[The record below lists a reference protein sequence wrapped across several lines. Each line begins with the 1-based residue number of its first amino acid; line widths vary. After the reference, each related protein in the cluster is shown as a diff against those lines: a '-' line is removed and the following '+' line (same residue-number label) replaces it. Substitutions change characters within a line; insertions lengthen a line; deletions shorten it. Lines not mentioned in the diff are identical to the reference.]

1 MTAADQSTSSSHTA
15 PRIART
21 AKSKR
26 PQYFAD
32 PATDK
37 LLAMVVTLMGERAVT
52 RDRLDAVE
60 RLLDQ
65 HGLLARAAV
74 EGYVPTESAAA
85 ERETRRAATTAR
97 VLRILEAQLDE
108 ITRRDLGAS
117 QEEILGNF

>member
-1 MTAADQSTSSSHTA
+1 MTADRPTSSGAA

-21 AKSKR
+21 AKGKR

-37 LLAMVVTLMGERAVT
+37 LLAMVVTLMGELAVT

-65 HGLLARAAV
+65 HGLLARTAV

-85 ERETRRAATTAR
+85 EREARRAATTAR
-97 VLRILEAQLDE
+97 VLRVLEAELDE
-108 ITRRDLGAS
+108 ITRRDLAAS
-117 QEEILGNF
+117 QEEILRNF